1 MYADFSKLSAHE
13 RYKLLIATVMPRPI
27 ALVTTHDTSGNIN
40 AAPFSFF
47 NVFSEDPALAILG
60 LEARRD
66 NDQLKDTTA
75 NIEATGELVINLV
88 DRAIAAP
95 MADCAAALAAGQN
108 ELDFAGLTTCP
119 SQKVTVPGISEAPVR
134 LECTLFELR
143 QITPRRH
150 LCIAEVQA
158 VSAREGVIDPQTL
171 HVSLDA
177 YRPVG
182 RLMGESY
189 AELGE
194 IFNLSIPTAPE
205 TTTATAS
212 TSSTPASITKEPL

>member
-1 MYADFSKLSAHE
+1 MYADFSELSAHD
-13 RYKLLIATVMPRPI
+13 RYKLLIAAVMPRPV
-27 ALVTTHDTSGNIN
+27 ALVSTQSRSGVLN

-47 NVFSEDPALAILG
+47 NVFSEDPALAVLG

-66 NDQLKDTTA
+66 NDKIKDTTA

-88 DRAIAAP
+88 DRNIARQ
-95 MADCAAALAAGQN
+95 MVDCAAALESEQN
-108 ELDFAGLTTCP
+108 EFAFADLTPCA
-119 SQKVTVPGISEAPVR
+119 SRKVSVPGISEAPVR

-158 VSAREGVIDPQTL
+158 VSARDGIIDPQTL
-171 HVSLDA
+171 HVNLDV
-177 YRPVG
+177 YKPIG

-194 IFNLSIPTAPE
+194 IFDLAIPPAPQTAQP
-205 TTTATAS
+205 
-212 TSSTPASITKEPL
+212 

>member
-1 MYADFSKLSAHE
+1 MYADFSELSVHD

-27 ALVTTHDTSGNIN
+27 ALVSTQSKSGVLN

-47 NVFSEDPALAILG
+47 NVFSENPALAVLG

-66 NDQLKDTTA
+66 NNQIKDTTA

-88 DRAIAAP
+88 DRNIARQ
-95 MADCAAALAAGQN
+95 MVDCAAALESEQS
-108 ELDFAGLTTCP
+108 EFAFADLTPCA
-119 SQKVTVPGISEAPVR
+119 SRKVSVPGISEAPVR

-158 VSAREGVIDPQTL
+158 VSARDGIIDPQTL
-171 HVSLDA
+171 HVNLDA
-177 YRPVG
+177 YKPVG

-189 AELGE
+189 AELGD
-194 IFNLSIPTAPE
+194 IFDLAIPTAPRS
-205 TTTATAS
+205 A
-212 TSSTPASITKEPL
+212 

>member
-1 MYADFSKLSAHE
+1 MFIDFSQISEHE

-27 ALVTTHDTSGNIN
+27 ALVTTQSKAGILN

-47 NVFSEDPALAILG
+47 NVFSENPALAILG

-66 NDQLKDTTA
+66 NDSLKDTTR
-75 NIEATGELVINLV
+75 NIEASKELVINLV
-88 DRAIAAP
+88 DRALAKPMVRCAAP
-95 MADCAAALAAGQN
+95 LKASQN
-108 ELDFAGLTTCP
+108 ELKFAGL
-119 SQKVTVPGISEAPVR
+119 SSIASRKVSTPGIAEAPVR

-158 VSAREGVIDPQTL
+158 ITARDGIIDPKSL
-171 HVSLDA
+171 RINLDA
-177 YRPVG
+177 YSPIA
-182 RLMGESY
+182 RLMGDSY

-194 IFNLSIPTAPE
+194 VFNIPIPVAP
-205 TTTATAS
+205 
-212 TSSTPASITKEPL
+212 

>member
-1 MYADFSKLSAHE
+1 MFADFSSLSAHD

-27 ALVTTHDTSGNIN
+27 ALVTTQCSNGVLN

-47 NVFSEDPALAILG
+47 NIFSEDPALAILG

-88 DRAIAAP
+88 DREIAGP
-95 MADCAAALAAGQN
+95 MVACAAALAAQDD
-108 ELDFAGLTTCP
+108 ELAFAGLTPCP
-119 SQKVTVPGISEAPVR
+119 SRKVSVPGIMESPVR

-143 QITPRRH
+143 QLTPRRH

-158 VSAREGVIDPQTL
+158 VSARDGIIDPQTL

-177 YRPVG
+177 YQPIG
-182 RLMGESY
+182 RLMGDSY
-189 AELGE
+189 AELGS
-194 IFNLSIPTAPE
+194 IFELAVPAK
-205 TTTATAS
+205 ATGPDHS
-212 TSSTPASITKEPL
+212 